1 MNSSANNAP
10 KPDAPPSRT
19 GRRRPSRARRGSLLQ
34 WLVGTAIIAFVSLSV
49 AGVFLIPPGEGFD
62 EMLHYSYVS
71 LLADEGRIPLIG
83 KDTIDGSWEERHTR
97 FPEPYNAL
105 GSRMTYG
112 EFFEQPDG
120 VRGDAVAQWYGRRDP
135 GEGRIRFQQGS
146 RTNSQAQHPPLYY
159 LTMVPVYKLTAGL
172 PIGHR
177 FLWMRLGSVAI
188 ACSSIIFFWL
198 AWRSASG
205 EAQRRLALGI
215 ALAVLTPSLVL
226 DIARLGND
234 SLSMALAAAL
244 FWQLLALRNAR
255 RPWLT
260 VALIGL
266 LLGLGCL
273 TKGYFPVLTPSV
285 IVAVALVSRRRA
297 GWRTVLAQCALVG
310 MICAAIAGWWHV
322 RSYRISGLWL
332 LTTIELIFQDR
343 PRADIRPLAFMVEFV
358 RGSIVMIATYFY
370 CGTWSWVKI
379 PWAWSLPFGAL
390 LGLAAVSFV
399 RRFRS
404 AFLRS
409 WEAAVLVILPALVLG
424 LLWHMWLVIKIYGA
438 GTTPGYYLHVAWP
451 FIALLFG
458 GALLQLRQFWTRALA
473 AASLVGCFIA
483 ARAGELAQLLIYG
496 GVAGKDPQGFIAIPD
511 GTGPSAIPEAF
522 RNLGELVPAASGLS
536 FYVLGVAAQLTVL
549 ILVAQWLLSSRRWE
563 KSVIQGR
570 AS

>member
-1 MNSSANNAP
+1 M
-10 KPDAPPSRT
+10 
-19 GRRRPSRARRGSLLQ
+19 RRLQ
-34 WLVGTAIIAFVSLSV
+34 WLVGAAVIAFVSLSL
-49 AGVFLIPPGEGFD
+49 AHVFLIPPGEGFD
-62 EMLHYSYVS
+62 EMAHYAYVA
-71 LLADEGRIPLIG
+71 LLADEGRIPVIG
-83 KDTIDGSWEERHTR
+83 KDTMDASWQKRREH
-97 FPEPYNAL
+97 FPEPYD
-105 GSRMTYG
+105 GPGPKMTYR
-112 EFFEQPDG
+112 EFFGQPDDI
-120 VRGDAVAQWYGRRDP
+120 RREAISQWYARAKRAERP
-135 GEGRIRFQQGS
+135 IRYQRGHGPNWQG
-146 RTNSQAQHPPLYY
+146 QHPPLYY
-159 LTMVPVYKLTAGL
+159 LLIAPVYKVTGDLS
-172 PIGHR
+172 IGHR
-177 FLWMRLGSVAI
+177 LLWMRLVTVII
-188 ACSSIIFFWL
+188 ACSSSVFFWL
-198 AWRSASG
+198 AWRAATSD
-205 EAQRRLALGI
+205 AQRRLALGV
-215 ALAVLTPSLVL
+215 ALAALTPSLVL

-234 SLSMALAAAL
+234 SLSMAIAAAL
-244 FWQLLALRNAR
+244 FWQLLALRRTR
-255 RPWLT
+255 RAWVT
-260 VALIGL
+260 VAVIGL

-332 LTTIELIFQDR
+332 LTAVELIFQDR
-343 PRADIRPLAFMVEFV
+343 PRADIRPLAFMVELV

-458 GALLQLRQFWTRALA
+458 GALLQLRQFWARALA

-483 ARAGELAQLLIYG
+483 ARAGDLAQLLIYG

-511 GTGPSAIPEAF
+511 GTGPAAIPEAF
-522 RNLGELVPAASGLS
+522 RNLGELVPAASGLP
-536 FYVLGVAAQLTVL
+536 FYVLGVAAQIVVLVLTTR
-549 ILVAQWLLSSRRWE
+549 WLLARNDAAETNPS
-563 KSVIQGR
+563 G
-570 AS
+570 AC